1 MPSNYGSSRILN
13 ISGVSGL
20 TGPTGAYGITGPTG
34 HTGEAGVTGPAGVT
48 GIGIISG
55 PSGASGGDGTRYFL
69 DGEFGG
75 DFITLFLT
83 DGTTLGFSGARGAT
97 GVDVSDDYQI
107 LNDEHPDYAQL
118 YSTKSGS
125 TAYFKSLTVSGRD
138 VEVFGS
144 DDFTVLLRGS
154 TYTHGIFGN
163 TGELIHT
170 RDGFTAWGTP
180 NTYWS
185 GSELYARI
193 LTHREIK
200 STGLTANNNLILNP
214 TNTDGIAFSGSVNGK
229 GVPFS
234 VLEEVADEPN
244 KVSLKVGTHFGQ
256 TGSTNIYMRHSGI
269 TFEKDSVKF
278 SPIGSCCY
286 CQNNPLPQQDDNPN
300 CVDYSTEDYCNSVG
314 GIFSL
319 ASCIDR
325 PEGPDCYAF
334 GSCCIN
340 GVCVASSRE
349 KCSRY
354 GGFFIDG
361 VLCEGPNSIESMGGC
376 PEPCGIRGACCI
388 DQMCFEYTEYE
399 CSFIHGGYFVDSP
412 CDEVNCCIN
421 APLGA
426 CCINE
431 MCYDTTP
438 YECSKLQ
445 AHWEPEPSVGVY
457 WGIGSKCAGPYGPYR
472 PYGDEQIDA
481 TEDINNVPLMSCV
494 ECEPVEGEPLPYP
507 PCRCA
512 GYNGWFQ
519 ESGPCTD
526 DNGNAVNICAC
537 VDVSC
542 QCPCNEEEGCG
553 TIVLADDQCW
563 SCCRDEPTYDDG
575 GGGSEP
581 LGACC
586 FGTDGKNCQDITRTQ
601 CIILGGYF
609 IDETDCSYDPC
620 FIPVSGSC
628 CVDGVCRDNYSPL
641 ECADANGLYMRNGST
656 CADLPCPYC
665 HYIVSKT
672 GLPNGTTR
680 FNQISDAITAVTE
693 GTYEQIICLEEGE
706 WEGFSTGW
714 PGYPDDDEVYVN
726 TFTITSTDPH
736 NQQVVENTV
745 IYHSPTKTGCGSVL
759 FVRGLGIYYMKGLTF
774 RDQVRCGIPDLDMS
788 DTEYY
793 DRNSLPIESE
803 RCRFGQPSW
812 ARDGWDAPARSY
824 CAATEGNGMNS
835 DCRASISVQSA
846 VSELAN
852 RHDAYL
858 AQWVFVGLNDCVI
871 DGQMGPGGMSGVQM
885 DYPQLPNENPDAYWF
900 MGYPI
905 TNDYNPAVSFGMQN
919 SIITNVNTEGY
930 HDPYCAGIQNH
941 TDCPGTCPPWVTC
954 DEDCVWVK
962 NSTICNNNGNN
973 ITGPYNDAGG
983 NTIQDQCP

>member
-20 TGPTGAYGITGPTG
+20 TGPTGAYGPTGPTG
-34 HTGEAGVTGPAGVT
+34 HTGEAGVTGPTGVMGT
-48 GIGIISG
+48 GIIPG

-170 RDGFTAWGTP
+170 RDGFTAWGIP

-200 STGLTANNNLILNP
+200 NRGHWSTGVTANNNLILNP
-214 TNTDGIAFSGSVNGK
+214 TNTDEIVSSGSVDGK

-234 VLEEVADEPN
+234 VLGEVVDEPN

-256 TGSTNIYMRHSGI
+256 TGSTDIKVRYSGI
-269 TFEKDSVKF
+269 TFEKDSVNF
-278 SPIGSCCY
+278 SPMGSCCY

-325 PEGPDCYAF
+325 PEGPDCYAT

-340 GVCVASSRE
+340 GVCVATSME

-354 GGFFIDG
+354 GGFFVEG
-361 VLCEGPNSIESMGGC
+361 MPCEGPNSIESLGGC
-376 PEPCGIRGACCI
+376 PEPCGDRGSCCI
-388 DQMCFEYTEYE
+388 DQMCFEFTEYE
-399 CSFIHGGYFVDSP
+399 CSFIHGGFFVDSP
-412 CDEVNCCIN
+412 CDEVDCCIN

-445 AHWEPEPSVGVY
+445 AHWEPEPSRGIY

-481 TEDINNVPLMSCV
+481 TEDINNVPLISCA

-519 ESGPCTD
+519 ESGPCVD
-526 DNGNAVNICAC
+526 IDGDPVNICAC
-537 VDVSC
+537 ENISC
-542 QCPCNEEEGCG
+542 QCPCKEEGGCG
-553 TIVLADDQCW
+553 TIILADGNCW

-581 LGACC
+581 TGACC
-586 FGTDGKNCQDITRTQ
+586 FGTGGEGCQDITRTQ
-601 CIILGGYF
+601 CVVLGGYF
-609 IDETDCSYDPC
+609 IEDTACSDDPFPC
-620 FIPVSGSC
+620 FFPPLGSC
-628 CVDGVCRDNYSPL
+628 CVDGVCLDYYTPL
-641 ECADANGLYMRNGST
+641 QCAEANGLYMRDGSI
-656 CADLPCPYC
+656 CNKDLSCPYC

-680 FNQISDAITAVTE
+680 FNKINDAVTAVDA
-693 GTYEQIICLEEGE
+693 GTYNQVICVEEGE
-706 WEGFSTGW
+706 WDGFNSN
-714 PGYPDDDEVYVN
+714 GYGDPHQFLDTKMFE
-726 TFTITSTDPH
+726 ITSTDPH
-736 NQQVVENTV
+736 NQQVVENT
-745 IYHSPTKTGCGSVL
+745 IITKDPESPCGSASFYSGGGQFNVS
-759 FVRGLGIYYMKGLTF
+759 GLTF
-774 RDQVRCGIPDLDMS
+774 RDGVRCGFDQLDIGEDHHWDDNMYRIAIIVNFS
-788 DTEYY
+788 
-793 DRNSLPIESE
+793 
-803 RCRFGQPSW
+803 RCRFGPVDHISGGVCPGT
-812 ARDGWDAPARSY
+812 A
-824 CAATEGNGMNS
+824 GMCS
-835 DCRASISVQSA
+835 AWLSIESA
-846 VSELAN
+846 VN
-852 RHDAYL
+852 NHPYRDDAYL
-858 AQWVFVGLNDCVI
+858 AQSVNVHLSECVI
-871 DGQMGPGGMSGVQM
+871 DGDIWSNTTSGISLS
-885 DYPQLPNENPDAYWF
+885 YPQLPGYGSDAYWYDS
-900 MGYPI
+900 GSWEGI
-905 TNDYNPAVSFGMQN
+905 NPSVGVSLFDTT
-919 SIITNVNTEGY
+919 IININANEWE
-930 HDPYCAGIQNH
+930 CAGIQHDSSNEGWK
-941 TDCPGTCPPWVTC
+941 DCYDISIPDQPRGRCLSVR
-954 DEDCVWVK
+954 D
-962 NSTICNNNGNN
+962 STICDNAGNN
-973 ITGPYNDAGG
+973 ITGPWRDMGG